1 MTYTSILLTHKF
13 SNDWFKSKTVK
24 GNKRLRVKV
33 TPNLPID
40 STLYYMLF
48 ATVG

>member
-13 SNDWFKSKTVK
+13 SSDWIKNGTVK
-24 GNKRLRVKV
+24 GNKRLRVGA
-33 TPNLPID
+33 PSNLPID